1 MFPFTHHNPGDYV
14 LSVKLCWRLNSSV
27 NKQNSLLLSLFN
39 TVLRMKIFQLL
50 NCCMPITTHT
60 QHARKDFSNNSL
72 LNCSTI
78 QVQKKVFTL
87 VGLVSANSPRS
98 FRWTIKIIRVIF
110 KPNQG
115 SFFSFRCK

>member
-1 MFPFTHHNPGDYV
+1 
-14 LSVKLCWRLNSSV
+14 
-27 NKQNSLLLSLFN
+27 
-39 TVLRMKIFQLL
+39 MKIFQLL
-50 NCCMPITTHT
+50 NCCMPNT
-60 QHARKDFSNNSL
+60 RKDFSNNSL

-98 FRWTIKIIRVIF
+98 FRWTVKIIRVIF

-115 SFFSFRCK
+115 SFFLFGVSEGTVGGGVKVDGMREVRLPRELFVLSLVILMQSSPGVVIRDLQI